1 VRIPFCDDEWI
12 EVGATSS
19 IEEGDEMVHFVGLD
33 VSVKETSVC
42 VVDDAGKVILEQKV
56 PTEPADIIAL
66 LTSLGVSYG
75 RIGIEAGPLSQW
87 LVNALTAAELP
98 VICVETR
105 HMKALLT
112 AQQINKTDRNDARG
126 IAQMMRVGLF
136 KPVHVKTLAAQ
147 EQRMLLTSRK
157 LLQRKLLDLEC
168 DLRGTLRNFGL
179 KVGVVGSSRYEA
191 RVREL
196 VEGFPRLAVIA
207 EPLLKV
213 RRVMRQQLAV
223 LHKMLLDA
231 VRDDPVC
238 RRLMTAPGVG
248 AVVAL
253 TYRATVDQ
261 PQRFVHSRAVG
272 AHVGL
277 TPKRYQSGEI
287 DYDGGVSKCG
297 DALLRTMLYEAAQVL
312 LTHGSKWSWLKAWGV
327 RVAQRRG
334 MRRAIVAVARRLAV
348 VLHRMW
354 VDGSEFRWGKDSA
367 ADCPA
372 LPLLTTFS
380 NSLSFGLGIEHPQS
394 PSNGRSRSRSRSRA
408 WRVSSCIIPENSVD
422 GRECRRVRGKRWASW
437 TAR

>member
-1 VRIPFCDDEWI
+1 MLSVQPLLRRCVDRGRFDLEHR
-12 EVGATSS
+12 GRS
-19 IEEGDEMVHFVGLD
+19 DEMAHFVGLD

-42 VVDDAGKVILEQKV
+42 VVDDAGKVILEQKA
-56 PTEPADIIAL
+56 PTEPADIIAV
-66 LTSLGVSYG
+66 LTSLGATYG

-87 LVNALTAAELP
+87 LVNALAAAELP

-136 KPVHVKTLAAQ
+136 KSVHVKTLVAQ

-157 LLQRKLLDLEC
+157 LLQRKLLDVESE
-168 DLRGTLRNFGL
+168 LRGTLRNFGL
-179 KVGVVGSSRYEA
+179 KVGVVGGSRYEA

-196 VEGFPRLAVIA
+196 VAGFPRLAAIV
-207 EPLLKV
+207 EPVLSV
-213 RRVMRQQLAV
+213 RQVLRQQLAV
-223 LHKMLLDA
+223 LHKMVLDT
-231 VRDDPVC
+231 VRGDPVC

-261 PQRFVHSRAVG
+261 PQRFVRSRAVG

-277 TPKRYQSGEI
+277 TPKRYQSGET
-287 DYDGGVSKCG
+287 DYEGGVSKCG
-297 DALLRTMLYEAAQVL
+297 DALMRTMLYEAVQVL

-354 VDGSEFRWGKDSA
+354 VEVASSA
-367 ADCPA
+367 GA
-372 LPLLTTFS
+372 
-380 NSLSFGLGIEHPQS
+380 
-394 PSNGRSRSRSRSRA
+394 R
-408 WRVSSCIIPENSVD
+408 
-422 GRECRRVRGKRWASW
+422 
-437 TAR
+437 TAPRF